1 MFPSPNASSPL
12 TKISWEYLCGII
24 SRFSVLLHW
33 STYLTLHQ
41 HNLVLI
47 IVATY
52 LEIQYSG
59 FSNFILP
66 FQNCLCSYILFFNKN
81 IRIIFSVSS
90 KNFAGILAGIDP
102 VHQFG
107 ENWHPFI
114 YFDLHFL
121 QSTVHSIRH
130 TNPMQVLLYLHL
142 KISFLQVV
150 FIDSMAFSTYS
161 IISK

>member
-1 MFPSPNASSPL
+1 MVSPNL
-12 TKISWEYLCGII
+12 FFLF
-24 SRFSVLLHW
+24 R
-33 STYLTLHQ
+33 
-41 HNLVLI
+41 
-47 IVATY
+47 IVSA
-52 LEIQYSG
+52 
-59 FSNFILP
+59 
-66 FQNCLCSYILFFNKN
+66 ILFFNTN
-81 IRIIFSVSS
+81 IRIIFSESS

-114 YFDLHFL
+114 YFDLPFL
-121 QSTVHSIRH
+121 QSAVHSMRH